1 MSIAPDTLNELLKDT
16 SDKEK
21 AMLLTVLIHG
31 VVVIDGRK
39 DLTRDPSLL
48 MIGHLVS
55 TDPPK

>member
-16 SDKEK
+16 SDEEK

-39 DLTRDPSLL
+39 DLTRDLL

>member
-16 SDKEK
+16 SDEEK

-39 DLTRDPSLL
+39 DLTRDLL
-48 MIGHLVS
+48 MNGHLVS

>member
-16 SDKEK
+16 SDEEK
-21 AMLLTVLIHG
+21 AMFFTILIHG
-31 VVVIDGRK
+31 VVAIDGRK
-39 DLTRDPSLL
+39 DLTRDLL